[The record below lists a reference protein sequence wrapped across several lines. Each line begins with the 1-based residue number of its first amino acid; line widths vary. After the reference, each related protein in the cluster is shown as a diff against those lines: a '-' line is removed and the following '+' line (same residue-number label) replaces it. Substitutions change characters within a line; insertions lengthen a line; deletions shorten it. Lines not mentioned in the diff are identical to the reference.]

1 MEHVLSGLQTCMKD
15 AHEPHLSKM
24 ERLKSKMS
32 ESIEQVRSKIYE
44 GDEKVQKV
52 RINRPFPL

>member
-1 MEHVLSGLQTCMKD
+1 
-15 AHEPHLSKM
+15 
-24 ERLKSKMS
+24 MS

-52 RINRPFPL
+52 RITFWFIWGRELVISNAQSSI